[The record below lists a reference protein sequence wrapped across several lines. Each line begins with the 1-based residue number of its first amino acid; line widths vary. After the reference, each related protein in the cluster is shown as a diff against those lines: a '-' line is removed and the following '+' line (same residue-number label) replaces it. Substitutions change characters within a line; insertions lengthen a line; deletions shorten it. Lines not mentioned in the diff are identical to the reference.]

1 MVQAGETMVYE
12 LRVGMTC
19 DGCSGAIDRILGAKP
34 EISSVQCDVAAQKVL
49 VEGIDGLDIV
59 AMLQMW
65 SESAQKS
72 VEFVSKTPKA

>member
-34 EISSVQCDVAAQKVL
+34 GKFLHFNVTSLLIYLPYICAEISSV
-49 VEGIDGLDIV
+49 
-59 AMLQMW
+59 
-65 SESAQKS
+65 
-72 VEFVSKTPKA
+72 